1 MSKVYPLRLFAC
13 STNRTLAEE
22 IARNLG
28 VPLGK
33 STTERLPDSEIHVL
47 VNELVRDQDIFLFQS
62 FSPPVNDSLIELLF
76 YLDAFRRA
84 SAHSITVIIP
94 YFPYSRQERMA
105 TGREAV
111 SAKVVASMLES
122 LGASRVI
129 YMDIHSPATQGFFN
143 IPVDPL
149 TALPIVV
156 GYFEGLDLPNP
167 AIVSADVGRAKL
179 AGKYAEALGVPLV
192 IMHKRKKGYGESE
205 ATHVV
210 GDIEGHTPIVIDD
223 IIASGSVLTQLD
235 ALLEKGARPE
245 IYVAITH
252 AVLLPRALER
262 LDRMEYI
269 KQLVVTNTIHIPP
282 EKRHPK
288 LKVLSVA
295 PLLAEAIRRIHE
307 GESVSPLLRLT

>member
-156 GYFEGLDLPNP
+156 EYFEGLDLPNP

>member
-156 GYFEGLDLPNP
+156 VYFEGLDLPNP